1 MRRRLIVAAILGAL
15 SAGMGV
21 SISSAP
27 ALALRAWMQEAQ
39 IRSELIGLRLV
50 GIYPSGVAWNELIR
64 PDGTTDYEERGE
76 RRPGHWNVAGELF
89 CFVYTRQSQGGC
101 FRVVKHGANCYE
113 LYTASIGGQVPAEPP
128 PARNMSWNGRMWRD
142 GERSTCEE
150 KNIS

>member
-1 MRRRLIVAAILGAL
+1 MRPRLVVALGAAL
-15 SAGMGV
+15 VGAAFGSQSAH
-21 SISSAP
+21 
-27 ALALRAWMQEAQ
+27 ALRAWLQEPE
-39 IRSELIGLRLV
+39 IRAELVGLKLV

-76 RRPGHWNVAGELF
+76 RRPGRWTVSGELF
-89 CFVYTRQSQGGC
+89 CFVYARLSQGGC
-101 FRVVKHGANCYE
+101 FRVVRHGANCYE
-113 LYTASIGGQVPAEPP
+113 LYTVSIGGEVPAVPP